1 MLLLSDGWKTL
12 KYYDRKTGNIN
23 TIDFVEIRVDGR
35 ARKTDNKRE
44 LKIDKN
50 RNYPTI
56 YAQSDKLRLH
66 LYVHNAI
73 ISTFGNTKDI
83 EKIPNLYIDHIDRN
97 RLNYSL
103 DNLRFVTQSEN
114 NLNRGETTSCDYFII
129 YNTTDL
135 KINSVY
141 KEKEKDILILKENL
155 NSSESI
161 LIFSDNLIN
170 KYEDDLDNLLV
181 LIKFSKWVNLNKT
194 FSISKDGIIRSIG
207 NRTHNLYK
215 FSLGTGGSEYYRL
228 GNKIPGR
235 SRSIHVL
242 MAETFLNDGNRLK
255 PGLIVDHID
264 NNKLNNSI
272 DNLRIVTPSG
282 NMNNELTL
290 LKLLKPIKCD
300 YNGKTIYFT
309 GITSCSNI
317 TGISYGTIMNRLR
330 GCYDNSRVFKE
341 FSNFEYLT
349 ENEIK
354 IIENSNIK
362 YIKSREDLIK

>member
-1 MLLLSDGWKTL
+1 MLLLTDGWKPM
-12 KYYDRKTGNIN
+12 KYYDFKTGKINI
-23 TIDFVEIRVDGR
+23 IDNVEVRIDGK
-35 ARKTDNKRE
+35 ARKIDSKVE

-56 YAQSDKLRLH
+56 YAQSNKVRVH
-66 LYVHNAI
+66 IYVHNAI
-73 ISTFGNTKDI
+73 ISTFGDTKDI
-83 EKIPNLYIDHIDRN
+83 EGIPNLYIDHIDRN

-114 NLNRGETTSCDYFII
+114 NLNRGKTTSCDYYII
-129 YNTTDL
+129 YNIINL
-135 KINSVY
+135 KINSIY
-141 KEKEKDILILKENL
+141 KEKEEDILILKEKL

-170 KYEDDLDNLLV
+170 RYKDNLDNLLI
-181 LIKFSKWVNLNKT
+181 LIKSSKWINLNKT

-207 NRTHNLYK
+207 KRTHNLYK

-242 MAETFLNDGNRLK
+242 MAETFLNNGDRLK

-317 TGISYGTIMNRLR
+317 TGISYGTIINRLSR
-330 GCYDNSRVFKE
+330 GYDNNRVFKE
-341 FSNFEYLT
+341 FSNFKYLT
-349 ENEIK
+349 ENEIG
-354 IIENSNIK
+354 NNIT
-362 YIKSREDLIK
+362 YIKSKEDLIK

>member
-23 TIDFVEIRVDGR
+23 TINFIEIRVDGR

-56 YAQSDKLRLH
+56 YAQSDKVRLH
-66 LYVHNAI
+66 LYAHNAI

-83 EKIPNLYIDHIDRN
+83 EGTPNLYIDHIDRN

-103 DNLRFVTQSEN
+103 DNLRFVTPSEN
-114 NLNRGETTSCDYFII
+114 NLNRDKTSSCDYYII
-129 YNTTDL
+129 YNHIEL
-135 KINSVY
+135 KINNIY
-141 KEKEKDILILKENL
+141 KEKEKDILTLRKEIS
-155 NSSESI
+155 SSESI
-161 LIFSDNLIN
+161 IIFSDNLIN
-170 KYEDDLDNLLV
+170 KYKNNLNHL
-181 LIKFSKWVNLNKT
+181 LTTIKSSKWVNLNDT
-194 FSISKDGIIRSIG
+194 FSISKDGIIRSFG
-207 NRTHNLYK
+207 KRTHNLNK

-235 SRSIHVL
+235 SRNIHVL
-242 MAETFLNDGNRLK
+242 MAETFLNDGKKLDS
-255 PGLIVDHID
+255 GLIVDHID

-272 DNLRIVTPSG
+272 SNLRIVTPSG
-282 NMNNELTL
+282 NMNNKLTL

-317 TGISYGTIMNRLR
+317 TGISYGTIMFRLKR
-330 GCYDNSRVFKE
+330 NNNNSRVSKE
-341 FSNFEYLT
+341 FSNFRYLT
-349 ENEIK
+349 DDEMINK
-354 IIENSNIK
+354 NNIK
-362 YIKSREDLIK
+362 YIRSKEDLIK